1 MKKRFVLKSIS
12 TALALITVLAV
23 ACAVTVTGGGFL
35 DFSNLVRAVCI
46 GVAVVCG
53 LLAVVMWK
61 CAESK
66 DP

>member
-1 MKKRFVLKSIS
+1 MKKRAVLKIIRFVL
-12 TALALITVLAV
+12 TLITVLAV

-35 DFSNLVRAVCI
+35 DLSDLVRAVCI
-46 GVAVVCG
+46 GIAVACG

-61 CAESK
+61 CAEPK

>member
-1 MKKRFVLKSIS
+1 MKKSIVLKIISIVL
-12 TALALITVLAV
+12 TLITVLAV